1 MINFNESSW
10 NIIESLIPNQ
20 IIIRQVVLD
29 DFIWF
34 MNKTKK
40 YKDDKQKIEEYIH
53 HLSLRKRH
61 LPGIIIKD
69 GSCFKLIDI
78 SRIESELFSI
88 FVR

>member
-10 NIIESLIPNQ
+10 TIIEPLLPSQ

-34 MNKTKK
+34 MSKTKK
-40 YKDDKQKIEEYIH
+40 YKDDKQKIEDYIH
-53 HLSLRKRH
+53 HLSLKKG
-61 LPGIIIKD
+61 LLSDTIIKD